1 MDRRI
6 SFQGLLGNVCP
17 VQVPLTFQSA
27 TAYVDVPEQQ
37 STDLKQQESVDS
49 TSGDS
54 NPSQHS
60 EDSELS
66 QQSCHS
72 EPNKPEI
79 DTTSHIQDQSS
90 LIMYSDQSRPDQYQ
104 ELCFDI
110 IHTLNSNKS
119 LESLLLF
126 PGVNIVQALFS
137 ELLEKCWNKWLLVYD
152 PEFITRGLLT
162 EKWVVID
169 GQEW

>member
-1 MDRRI
+1 MNRRI
-6 SFQGLLGNVCP
+6 SFQGLLDNVGP
-17 VQVPLTFQSA
+17 VHVPLTSQSA
-27 TAYVDVPEQQ
+27 MTYEDIPEQQ
-37 STDLKQQESVDS
+37 PADLKQQESVDS

-54 NPSQHS
+54 NPSQHT
-60 EDSELS
+60 EDSELN

-79 DTTSHIQDQSS
+79 DTTSHVQDQSS
-90 LIMYSDQSRPDQYQ
+90 PIMYSDQSRPDQYE

-126 PGVNIVQALFS
+126 PSVNIVQTLFS

-162 EKWVVID
+162 EKWIVID